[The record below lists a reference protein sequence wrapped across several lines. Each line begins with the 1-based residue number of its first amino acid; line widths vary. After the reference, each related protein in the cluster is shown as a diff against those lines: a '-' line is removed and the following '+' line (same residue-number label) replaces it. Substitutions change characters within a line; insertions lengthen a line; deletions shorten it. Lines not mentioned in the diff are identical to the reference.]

1 MTKYYAVAKGASGKT
16 NIFTSWEACK
26 KEVIGFKGALYKSF
40 STLQDAENYLNL
52 HENSPINS
60 FKSLGEVD
68 NILRIYVDGSYSASK
83 NEFSYGLAAVKNNE
97 VIFKDKGK
105 GENEAAAALRNVSG
119 EVLGAMKAVEFA
131 INNEY
136 SEIAIYFDYQGIE
149 SWALGTWKRNN
160 IITQGYHEFM
170 QDKMKKIK
178 ISFVK
183 VKGHS
188 GDEYN
193 DLADSLAK
201 SALEE

>member
-1 MTKYYAVAKGASGKT
+1 MTKYYAVAKGASGSPNIYT
-16 NIFTSWEACK
+16 NWEQCK
-26 KEVIGFKGALYKSF
+26 KEVIGYKGALYKSF
-40 STLQDAENYLNL
+40 LTLQEAENYLKLHDNSQIVCENNPTKDDNL
-52 HENSPINS
+52 L
-60 FKSLGEVD
+60 K
-68 NILRIYVDGSYSASK
+68 IYVDGSYKVSK
-83 NEFSYGLAAVKNNE
+83 NEFSYGLVAVKNSD

-105 GENEAAAALRNVSG
+105 GENKEAKALRNVSG
-119 EVLGAMKAVEFA
+119 EVLGAMKAVDFA
-131 INNEY
+131 LNNDY

-160 IITQGYHEFM
+160 GITQGYHEFM
-170 QDKMKKIK
+170 KDKMKKIK
-178 ISFVK
+178 INFVK

>member
-16 NIFTSWEACK
+16 NIFTSWEECK
-26 KEVIGFKGALYKSF
+26 REVIGFKGALYKSF
-40 STLQDAENYLNL
+40 STFEDAENYLKL
-52 HENSPINS
+52 HENSPGDSSQNS
-60 FKSLGEVD
+60 TEND

-105 GENEAAAALRNVSG
+105 GENEEAAALRNVSG
-119 EVLGAMKAVEFA
+119 EVLGAMKAIEFA
-131 INNEY
+131 LNNDY

-160 IITQGYHEFM
+160 LITQGYYEFM

-178 ISFVK
+178 IKFVK

-188 GDEYN
+188 GDVYN
-193 DLADSLAK
+193 DLADKLAK
-201 SALEE
+201 SAFEE